1 MRKIEQQMIDAI
13 ENKKQFNSGNTRVEY
28 LPEVD
33 TSMQSRIEHCKIY
46 LHGNH
51 IATYAYGRDRYYMN
65 KNTLLQWPTNTTK
78 SRLNALGFKVAFKQ
92 GKILIDGVKI

>member
-13 ENKKQFNSGNTRVEY
+13 ENKKQFHLGNTRVEY

-92 GKILIDGVKI
+92 GKILIDGVVQ